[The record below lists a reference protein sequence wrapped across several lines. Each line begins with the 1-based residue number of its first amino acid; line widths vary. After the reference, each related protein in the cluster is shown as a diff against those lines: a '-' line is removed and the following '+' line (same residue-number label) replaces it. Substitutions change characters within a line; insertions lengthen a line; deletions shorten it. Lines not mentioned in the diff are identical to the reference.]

1 MVIEPRPKEFY
12 RPVIEWENAMDFC
25 FLPPEIYEFFK
36 FCWFDLCQISA
47 FGLIC
52 RKVVELPSVFVE

>member
-36 FCWFDLCQISA
+36 FCWFDLCQVTPVK
-47 FGLIC
+47 
-52 RKVVELPSVFVE
+52 REV